1 MAVGAIRPA
10 LTNLAPAQF
19 FARRE
24 LAVLL
29 AASCCFHPSP
39 ARASPDDGAEERLIT
54 LLSKG
59 GVAGAKLRPV
69 DVNEVDRLVAEL
81 AADGGSSRLAAEGI
95 GSWGS
100 WIGAWDVLYTQ
111 PGFTGGP
118 VNPSNA
124 RLFSARQFVYG
135 PVDTK
140 ADLQGIGR
148 DGSTSTECVY
158 APGDGS
164 PSVLLARSGSFTKLP
179 AYDFRLEFTAPPRAY
194 RLPADGAAPSTPAP
208 LASPR
213 DALGSFELPGGASL
227 REITYLS
234 EQLWIS
240 RSGDD
245 GSVVVLG
252 RSEATPLMP
261 PAGRADL
268 TATCA
273 EAVFVRGAVCRRQ
286 SLLDAK

>member
-1 MAVGAIRPA
+1 MTIGAFRPA
-10 LTNLAPAQF
+10 LTNAPAQF

-29 AASCCFHPSP
+29 AASCFHPSP
-39 ARASPDDGAEERLIT
+39 ARAAPDDGAEERLIA

-124 RLFSARQFVYG
+124 RLVSARQFVYG

-148 DGSTSTECVY
+148 DGSMSTECVY

-179 AYDFRLEFTAPPRAY
+179 AYDFRLEFAAPPRAY
-194 RLPADGAAPSTPAP
+194 RLPADGAAPSS

-273 EAVFVRGAVCRRQ
+273 EAVFVRGAVCRRR
-286 SLLDAK
+286 SLLEGAK

>member
-1 MAVGAIRPA
+1 MTIGAFRPA
-10 LTNLAPAQF
+10 LTNAPAQF

-29 AASCCFHPSP
+29 AASCFHPSP
-39 ARASPDDGAEERLIT
+39 ARAAPDDGAEERLIA

-69 DVNEVDRLVAEL
+69 DVNEVERLVAEL

-124 RLFSARQFVYG
+124 RLVSARQFVYG

-179 AYDFRLEFTAPPRAY
+179 AYDFRLEFAAPPRAY
-194 RLPADGAAPSTPAP
+194 RLPADGAAPSS

-286 SLLDAK
+286 SLLEGAK

>member
-1 MAVGAIRPA
+1 MSSARG
-10 LTNLAPAQF
+10 
-19 FARRE
+19 ARRRRRG
-24 LAVLL
+24 
-29 AASCCFHPSP
+29 AAI
-39 ARASPDDGAEERLIT
+39 A

-124 RLFSARQFVYG
+124 RLVSARQFVYG

-148 DGSTSTECVY
+148 DGSMSTECVY

-194 RLPADGAAPSTPAP
+194 RLPADGARASSAGAAG
-208 LASPR
+208 LAAR
-213 DALGSFELPGGASL
+213 CARQLRAAGLRFL
-227 REITYLS
+227 REITYLSAGIRSARSPHLS

-286 SLLDAK
+286 SLLDARSA

>member
-1 MAVGAIRPA
+1 MTIGAFRPA
-10 LTNLAPAQF
+10 LTNAPAQF

-29 AASCCFHPSP
+29 AASCFHPSP
-39 ARASPDDGAEERLIT
+39 ARAAPDDGAEERLIA

-124 RLFSARQFVYG
+124 RLVSARQFVYG

-148 DGSTSTECVY
+148 DGSMSTECVY

-179 AYDFRLEFTAPPRAY
+179 AYDFRLEFAAPPRAY
-194 RLPADGAAPSTPAP
+194 RLPADGAAPSS

-273 EAVFVRGAVCRRQ
+273 EAVFVRGAVCRRR
-286 SLLDAK
+286 SLLEGAQ

>member
-1 MAVGAIRPA
+1 MTIGAFRPA
-10 LTNLAPAQF
+10 LTNAPAQF

-29 AASCCFHPSP
+29 AASCFHPSP
-39 ARASPDDGAEERLIT
+39 ARAAPDDGAEERLIA

-124 RLFSARQFVYG
+124 RLVSARQFVYG

-148 DGSTSTECVY
+148 DGSMSTECVY

-179 AYDFRLEFTAPPRAY
+179 AYDFRLEFAAPPRAY
-194 RLPADGAAPSTPAP
+194 RLPADGAAPSS

-252 RSEATPLMP
+252 RSDATPLMP

-273 EAVFVRGAVCRRQ
+273 EAVFVRGAVCRRR
-286 SLLDAK
+286 SLLEGAQ

>member
-1 MAVGAIRPA
+1 MTIGAFRPA
-10 LTNLAPAQF
+10 LTNAPAQF

-29 AASCCFHPSP
+29 AASCFHPSP
-39 ARASPDDGAEERLIT
+39 ARAAPDDGAEERLIA

-69 DVNEVDRLVAEL
+69 DVNEVERLVAEL

-124 RLFSARQFVYG
+124 RLVSARQFVYG

-148 DGSTSTECVY
+148 DGSMSTECVY

-179 AYDFRLEFTAPPRAY
+179 AYDFRLEFVAPPRAY
-194 RLPADGAAPSTPAP
+194 RLPADGAAPSS

-273 EAVFVRGAVCRRQ
+273 EAVFVRGAVCRRR
-286 SLLDAK
+286 SLLEGAK

>member
-1 MAVGAIRPA
+1 MTIGAIRPA
-10 LTNLAPAQF
+10 SAVLAPAQV

-29 AASCCFHPSP
+29 AASCFHPSP
-39 ARASPDDGAEERLIT
+39 ARASTDDGAEERLIA

-81 AADGGSSRLAAEGI
+81 ATDGGSSRLAAEGI

-124 RLFSARQFVYG
+124 RLVSARQFVYG

-194 RLPADGAAPSTPAP
+194 RLPADGAAPSSPVP

-268 TATCA
+268 KATCA

-286 SLLDAK
+286 SLLDAAN